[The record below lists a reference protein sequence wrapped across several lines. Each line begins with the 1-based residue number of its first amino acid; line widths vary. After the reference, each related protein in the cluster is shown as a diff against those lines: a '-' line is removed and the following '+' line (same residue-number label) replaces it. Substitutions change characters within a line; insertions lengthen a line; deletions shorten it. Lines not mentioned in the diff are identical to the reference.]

1 MDEIKKSLFVLGRFK
16 YRLPLMLFLFL
27 TVSLIDVMGI
37 GLIGPF
43 VALLGHQGN
52 IVEDYPLFLSF
63 FGFSENKTIITFIG
77 VSLAMVFC
85 LKGFVAFFVQK
96 KILSLGY
103 EIRTD
108 IIDKLVK
115 SYQKTSYEDIA
126 IKDVSS
132 VVVNANTHVGL
143 FVDSVFVPALRM
155 SIEFI
160 VVLGIFLL
168 MAYTSLSLVLI
179 VSVLLSFVIFVYYK
193 FIKTKLYYYGQIMS
207 TKEVAIIDEI
217 KQIIGAFREIRLLGV
232 EDFFRNEI
240 RNDVIKFGEAG
251 VITKTLHLI
260 SRYVIEATL
269 VIFIVAIVMFMI
281 YQSQPIEYIFS
292 VLSVFAV
299 GSLRLVPSFNAIG
312 LGFANIRTATYALHS
327 LHDELTSINNTE
339 DVNFS
344 VDNKDD
350 PLKEFHHLELKNLSY
365 AYKIKKK
372 SIILENVNLRI
383 NSGDFVA
390 ISGKSGS
397 GKSTLMD
404 IMAGMLKPSE
414 GIFSVNNI
422 EVNEAG
428 DMSMKLWQKKCA
440 YIPQSVFLTNNS
452 IKKNIA
458 LGINENDINH
468 ERLKV
473 AVNGANLKQVME
485 KNNMNLDS
493 NVGEGGIK
501 LSGGQRQRVALARA
515 LYAERE
521 VIFMDEATSAL
532 DKETEDEVMTH
543 IESLRGHVT
552 IILITHSQSALKNC
566 NQVFNLAEG
575 RLI

>member
-27 TVSLIDVMGI
+27 TVSIIDVMGI

-63 FGFSENKTIITFIG
+63 FGFSDNKTIITFIG
-77 VSLAMVFC
+77 VSLATVFC
-85 LKGFVAFFVQK
+85 LKGVVAFFVQK
-96 KILSLGY
+96 RILSLGY

-155 SIEFI
+155 SIELI

-179 VSVLLSFVIFVYYK
+179 VSVLLSFVILVYYK

-217 KQIIGAFREIRLLGV
+217 KHIIGAFREIRLLGV

-269 VIFIVAIVMFMI
+269 VIFIVTIVMFMI
-281 YQSQPIEYIFS
+281 YQSQPIDYIFS

-327 LHDELTSINNTE
+327 LHDELTNINNTE
-339 DVNFS
+339 DVN
-344 VDNKDD
+344 VEKKDY
-350 PLKEFHHLELKNLSY
+350 PPEEFHHLELKNLSY

-372 SIILENVNLRI
+372 SIILENINLRI
-383 NSGDFVA
+383 KSGDFVA

-414 GIFSVNNI
+414 GTFTVNNI
-422 EVNEAG
+422 EVNEAV
-428 DMSMKLWQKKCA
+428 DLSMKLWQQKCA

-452 IKKNIA
+452 IKNNIA
-458 LGINENDINH
+458 LGINEDDINY
-468 ERLKV
+468 ERLRV
-473 AVNGANLKQVME
+473 AVTGANLEQVME
-485 KNNMNLDS
+485 KNKMNLDS

-566 NQVFNLAEG
+566 NQVFNLVDG